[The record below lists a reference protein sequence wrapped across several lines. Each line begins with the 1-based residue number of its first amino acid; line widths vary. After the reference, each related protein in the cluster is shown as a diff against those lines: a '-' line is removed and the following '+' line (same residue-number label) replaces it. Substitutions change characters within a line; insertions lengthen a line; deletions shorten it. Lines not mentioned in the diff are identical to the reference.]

1 MSSLHHICDNCG
13 SEFTIK
19 YDEEKTETD
28 PIHCPFCGEYLIE
41 AEGFEEEDE

>member
-1 MSSLHHICDNCG
+1 MTNLKHTCDNCD

-19 YDEEKTETD
+19 YDEENTETD

-41 AEGFEEEDE
+41 VEDFDNEDD